1 MNFGK
6 YALLAL
12 AGVSLLA
19 FTSCKKEETKNAPT
33 LIIKTKADKEVGK
46 DAVKAEDFDLF
57 ANVKVDK
64 SLKVKELSYTVKYTK
79 ANETNQVDGKKE
91 VVKTEY
97 VKTEDKYVGKIEKA
111 KIPAEAAKGIIEVVV
126 LDSDGKK
133 VSQTVNFDFS
143 GVTPNPGPAPT
154 PETGWGAEKNG
165 AINHVNGV
173 KSGSFDLK
181 NGANVASQDAA
192 KKESRYMMNT
202 SMGEGKPFVAG
213 WTSEKVA
220 SLGNAEGNGTK
231 FAKVA
236 VDYAKVTVEAA
247 KAAFDAAS
255 PSMTVSDVAVDNVYV
270 AVKDTEVYI
279 IKITKVDNTN
289 NSTRKKEDK
298 GCIEFSYKAK
308 K

>member
-46 DAVKAEDFDLF
+46 EAVKAEDFDLF

-91 VVKTEY
+91 IVKTEY

-111 KIPAEAAKGIIEVVV
+111 KIPAEAAKGTIEVVV

-143 GVTPNPGPAPT
+143 GATPNPGPAPT

-165 AINHVNGV
+165 AINHVNGT
-173 KSGSFDLK
+173 KEGAFDLK
-181 NGANVASQDAA
+181 NGKPVSVLNGNQADL
-192 KKESRYMMNT
+192 YMINT
-202 SMGEGKPFVAG
+202 STGKETDFVAG
-213 WTSEKVA
+213 WSSDKVTSVNKT
-220 SLGNAEGNGTK
+220 GNGTK

-236 VDYAKVTVEAA
+236 VDFAKVTVADA
-247 KAAFDAAS
+247 KTAFDAAS
-255 PSMTVSDVAVDNVYV
+255 PSTTVSDVAVNDVYV
-270 AVKDTEVYI
+270 AVKDAETYI
-279 IKITKVDNTN
+279 IKVTKVDKEE
-289 NSTRKKEDK
+289 NSSRKKGR

>member
-19 FTSCKKEETKNAPT
+19 FTSCKKDDKAKNPP
-33 LIIKTKADKEVGK
+33 KFVVNDKDGK
-46 DAVKAEDFDLF
+46 NITAELTSRTVFPLEIRVTPGDGLKITELTYSVTYDPASGENKGKIDDLK
-57 ANVKVDK
+57 KVD
-64 SLKVKELSYTVKYTK
+64 SHFQGHFAE
-79 ANETNQVDGKKE
+79 
-91 VVKTEY
+91 
-97 VKTEDKYVGKIEKA
+97 A
-111 KIPAEAAKGIIEVVV
+111 KIPADKTKGTITFKAV
-126 LDSDGKK
+126 DSDKGENTISIKF
-133 VSQTVNFDFS
+133 NF
-143 GVTPNPGPAPT
+143 GGTTPGGNDNPPA
-154 PETGWGAEKNG
+154 ETGWGAEKNG

-181 NGANVASQDAA
+181 NGANVSSEDAA

-202 SMGEGKPFVAG
+202 STGENKPFVAG
-213 WTSEKVA
+213 WTSDKVA
-220 SLGNAEGNGTK
+220 SLGNKEGNGTK

-270 AVKDTEVYI
+270 AVKDAEVYI

-289 NSTRKKEDK
+289 NSTRKAGDK